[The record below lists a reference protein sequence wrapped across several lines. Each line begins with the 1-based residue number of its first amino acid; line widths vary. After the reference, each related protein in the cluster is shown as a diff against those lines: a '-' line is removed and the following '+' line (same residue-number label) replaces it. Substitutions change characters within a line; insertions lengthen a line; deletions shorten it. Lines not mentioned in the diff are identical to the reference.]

1 MQRQPILLQTC
12 AQASTVAESR
22 FRIDYPETAR
32 RDSRIVALDD
42 RAAGIV
48 RALSGLEWHGG
59 HFLAYV
65 ASAPGDD
72 AATAD
77 ATLRDSDGAQRLLSQ
92 EVDGADVVVM
102 IATAQASPAAAALV
116 GDSCA
121 ARGVMSAALV
131 VSDDDG
137 VDEAIAAL
145 RPNAMVLVVLED
157 EDDIPD
163 MLTALRA

>member
-22 FRIDYPETAR
+22 FRINYPETAR
-32 RDSRIVALDD
+32 WDSRIVALDD

-59 HFLAYV
+59 HFLTYV

-72 AATAD
+72 ATTAD

-131 VSDDDG
+131 VSDDE

-145 RPNAMVLVVLED
+145 RPNAMVLVVLKD